1 MGFNVSGIAINGNF
15 QGREEQLWEALG
27 FNVVF
32 EKEIYFE
39 EASSNWKDDVLCDVY
54 FTERGTLIFL
64 SMDRCIEGYSIP
76 DQQCFTFALSETS
89 MAFNFEYA
97 EGSKVLRRFMEVN
110 GEELSAEG
118 TPLEVELNT
127 SDSADKIWKQI
138 EVVLGASFW
147 SIDPAAKA
155 YRYQFKAKEAA
166 PVPVPVVSAV
176 SQTPKSED
184 FEMLSSE
191 ENLAMLLKTMD
202 EKKEQ
207 IFRFGKF
214 SVMFAQQE
222 DFTENELSRL
232 KAHSNFHKIE
242 RFAKFSKGPIYI
254 VTMKTRSLG
263 FFKSIIDLIR
273 SKNNR

>member
-155 YRYQFKAKEAA
+155 YCYQFKAKEAA
-166 PVPVPVVSAV
+166 PVPAPVVSVV
-176 SQTPKSED
+176 SQTSKSED

-202 EKKEQ
+202 EKKDQ
-207 IFRFGKF
+207 KFRFGKF
-214 SVMFAQQE
+214 SLMFFQQE
-222 DFTENELSRL
+222 DFNEIELNKL
-232 KAHSNFHKIE
+232 KAHPSFFRIE
-242 RFAKFSKGPIYI
+242 RFKNFSKGPVYI
-254 VTMKTRSLG
+254 VTMKTKNMG
-263 FFKSIIDLIR
+263 FLKSIIDLLR